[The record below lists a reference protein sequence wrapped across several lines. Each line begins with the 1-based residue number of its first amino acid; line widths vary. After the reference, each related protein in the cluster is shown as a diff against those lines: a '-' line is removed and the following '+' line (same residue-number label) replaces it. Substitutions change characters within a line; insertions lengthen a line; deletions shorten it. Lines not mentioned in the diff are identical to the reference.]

1 MNLANPQEGAETLG
15 IFSDLPSETTEAE
28 PQQSG
33 QTAQPGEAAKTT
45 NDVPETQQS
54 ESSKGDT
61 EALSR
66 RVKAQLDGREIEF
79 DVVTDGI
86 DPSLVSKGV
95 MMESDYRK
103 KTMEHA
109 NNVRAFEEQK
119 TKALAELYD
128 QIEYE
133 AKQLDSDELKELKE
147 LDPDEFER
155 RRLNVE
161 KKTSLFKKYQ
171 DERKDQLIN
180 QQREIAQQEL
190 SKLPEMIPEWLDDK
204 VKTEEAGKIAN
215 MMRSSYGFSDEE
227 IGSIYDSRAISIL
240 RKAALYDEIQNT
252 SLENNRKQKAPK
264 HSKSNSTAESKKV
277 EEPSIESIFY
287 GN

>member
-1 MNLANPQEGAETLG
+1 ML
-15 IFSDLPSETTEAE
+15 
-28 PQQSG
+28 
-33 QTAQPGEAAKTT
+33 
-45 NDVPETQQS
+45 
-54 ESSKGDT
+54 
-61 EALSR
+61 
-66 RVKAQLDGREIEF
+66 
-79 DVVTDGI
+79 
-86 DPSLVSKGV
+86 
-95 MMESDYRK
+95 
-103 KTMEHA
+103 
-109 NNVRAFEEQK
+109 
-119 TKALAELYD
+119 
-128 QIEYE
+128 
-133 AKQLDSDELKELKE
+133 
-147 LDPDEFER
+147 
-155 RRLNVE
+155 
-161 KKTSLFKKYQ
+161 
-171 DERKDQLIN
+171 LIN